1 MADTQVARR
10 YAQAI
15 LNIAVDE
22 DTLGT
27 WRSDLADVASLL
39 VDSEAAPILVT
50 NSIPI
55 EKRYAVI
62 EQALGQVQQNARNFA
77 KLLIKKGRT
86 FEAQAIADAF
96 NNLADQI
103 EGICHAEIT
112 TAVELDKTNLE
123 AIEKRISDALE
134 MRVETTSR
142 TDDSLVGGIVIKIGD
157 HLIDGSLRT
166 RLRTLR
172 NELAGAQ

>member
-22 DTLGT
+22 DTLGR
-27 WRSDLADVASLL
+27 WRTDLADVASLL

-55 EKRYAVI
+55 EKRYVVI
-62 EQALGQVQQNARNFA
+62 EQALSHVQQNARNFA

-86 FEAQAIADAF
+86 FEAQAITETF

-112 TAVELDKTNLE
+112 TAVELNKKNLE
-123 AIEKRISDALE
+123 AIEKRISDALD
-134 MRVETTSR
+134 MKVETTSR
-142 TDDSLVGGIVIKIGD
+142 IDDALVGGVIIKIGD

>member
-22 DTLGT
+22 DTLGR
-27 WRSDLADVASLL
+27 WRTDLADVAFLL
-39 VDSEAAPILVT
+39 VDSEAAPLLAT

-62 EQALGQVQQNARNFA
+62 EQALGHVQQNARNFA
-77 KLLIKKGRT
+77 KLLLKKSRT
-86 FEAQAIADAF
+86 VEAQAITDVF

-103 EGICHAEIT
+103 EGICHAEII
-112 TAVELDKTNLE
+112 TAVELNKTNLE
-123 AIEKRISDALE
+123 AIEKKISDALN
-134 MRVETTSR
+134 MKVETTSKI
-142 TDDSLVGGIVIKIGD
+142 DDALVGGIVIKIGD

-172 NELAGAQ
+172 NELAGAR